1 MANHDE
7 PRDHD
12 RGLAFDLS
20 TLMNRRRAL
29 TLLGGA
35 GLVAAGCSSGSG
47 SGKAASNGSTT
58 KPSTTTVPASATPT
72 TAATTAAKI
81 PPNTRI
87 PYEIAGPSAIDGSTG
102 PNVLTE
108 SGILRRDIR
117 SSFSGPSGVA
127 KGVPATVEFTVLDVA
142 NGGRPYQGAAVYLWQ
157 CDRDGLYSL
166 YDQPIKQQN
175 YLRGVQV
182 ADGDGRVSFT
192 SIFAGAYAT
201 RWPHLHLE
209 VYKDIATA
217 TARGNI
223 VKTTQIALPEA
234 ACQAVYAT
242 PGYEQSARLLP
253 QTPLSQDLAFKDGY
267 SLQMTTATGD
277 VKSGYTIT
285 LPLPV

>member
-1 MANHDE
+1 MANDDE
-7 PRDHD
+7 LRDHD
-12 RGLAFDLS
+12 RGLSFDLS
-20 TLMNRRRAL
+20 TLMSRRRAL

-35 GLVAAGCSSGSG
+35 SLAVAGCSSGSG
-47 SGKAASNGSTT
+47 GSASNGPTT
-58 KPSTTTVPASATPT
+58 KSVTTTAPASTAPP
-72 TAATTAAKI
+72 TAAITAAHV

-117 SSFSGPSGVA
+117 SSFGGPTSVA
-127 KGVPATVEFTVLDVA
+127 KGVPATVDFTVLDVA
-142 NGGRPYQGAAVYLWQ
+142 NGDRPYQGAAVYLWQ

-166 YDQPIKQQN
+166 YDQPIHQQN

-217 TARGNI
+217 TTGGNI

-267 SLQMTTATGD
+267 ALQMTTATGD
-277 VKSGYTIT
+277 VKSGYTIS
-285 LPLPV
+285 LALPV